1 MKKTVVDII
10 IPHASN
16 INSDVQINH
25 NVSKPVG
32 NAMEPKIVLM
42 EVTNQILVNS
52 KPVLV
57 ETSDARIR
65 GVFLRKCVVML
76 SMIVETIPMKKIVEN
91 TGVLQKCGLVQTLVT
106 VFQK

>member
-16 INSDVQINH
+16 TNSGVQINH

-32 NAMEPKIVLM
+32 SAMEPKIVLM
-42 EVTNQILVNS
+42 GVMNQILVNS
-52 KPVLV
+52 SPVPV
-57 ETSDARIR
+57 ETSDAKIR
-65 GVFLRKCVVML
+65 DVFLRKCVVMP

-91 TGVLQKCGLVQTLVT
+91 TDVLQKCGLVQTPAT